1 LTEPA
6 NRDGRRRPL
15 RDLADLVDES
25 DGWIT
30 DSEINVSSGAVP
42 KKMMHLLSF
51 VQHGVINHAQLMWA
65 HPRDKVGYDFA
76 RPPYWQ
82 ELGRILER
90 GKFDAL
96 FLADVLAPYD
106 VYKDS
111 YDDTVRYAVQCPVHD
126 PVALVPII
134 GCATEKLGIGITIST
149 TFDTPYAMARR
160 LSTLDH
166 LTEGRLGWNVV
177 TSYSQNEFKAMGM
190 KEMVPHDERYERAEE
205 FIEVCRQLW
214 DSWEDDAIIAD
225 AETGIYA
232 DPAKVHRVV
241 YQGKYYNCASPSF
254 VRPSPQRRPVI
265 WQAGQ
270 SPRGRDYAAK
280 HAEAVF
286 SIQPTAKAMRSY
298 ADDLRARAVAQGR
311 QPQDVKI
318 IFALQVVVD
327 ETREAALEK
336 LAKMRAKIPVDA
348 ALAIM
353 SGHIGYDFSKLALDE
368 HVGQIEVEGIRGLLE
383 AVLSTY
389 DGAPVTLRE
398 AANFYGI
405 SLGAPVAVG
414 DPTDI
419 ADLMEELLDE
429 GHGDGFNIMAT
440 YVPGCYQEFVD
451 LVVPEL
457 QKRGRFRKE
466 YTGSTLRHHLNEY

>member
-1 LTEPA
+1 MSVF
-6 NRDGRRRPL
+6 G
-15 RDLADLVDES
+15 S
-25 DGWIT
+25 I
-30 DSEINVSSGAVP
+30 
-42 KKMMHLLSF
+42 KKKMHLLSF

-65 HPRDKVGYDFA
+65 HPRDKVGFDYA
-76 RPPYWQ
+76 RPPFWQ
-82 ELGRILER
+82 EMGRILER

-96 FLADVLAPYD
+96 FIADVLAPYD
-106 VYKDS
+106 VYKGS

-134 GCATEKLGIGITIST
+134 GVATEKLGIGITIST
-149 TFDTPYAMARR
+149 TFDTPYAMVRR

-166 LTEGRLGWNVV
+166 LTNGRLGWNVV
-177 TSYSQNEFKAMGM
+177 TSYSQNEFKAMGLTD
-190 KEMVPHDERYERAEE
+190 MVPHEERYERAEE
-205 FIEVCRQLW
+205 FIDVCYKLW

-225 AETGIYA
+225 AESGIYA

-241 YQGKYYNCASPSF
+241 HNGKYYRCASPSF

-270 SPRGRDYAAK
+270 SSRGRDYAAK

-298 ADDLRARAVAQGR
+298 ADDLRTRAVAQGR
-311 QPQDVKI
+311 KPEDTKV

-327 ETREAALEK
+327 ETREAAEEK
-336 LAKMRAKIPVDA
+336 FAKLKAKIPIDA

-353 SGHIGYDFSKLALDE
+353 SGHIGYDFSKLTLDDQ
-368 HVGQIEVEGIRGLLE
+368 VGHIQVEGIRGLLE
-383 AVLSTY
+383 SVLATF

-398 AANFYGI
+398 AATFYGI

-414 DPTDI
+414 TPKDI
-419 ADLMEELLDE
+419 ADYMETLLDE

-457 QKRGRFRKE
+457 QRRERFRTD

>member
-1 LTEPA
+1 
-6 NRDGRRRPL
+6 
-15 RDLADLVDES
+15 
-25 DGWIT
+25 
-30 DSEINVSSGAVP
+30 VSNGAVG

-65 HPRDKVGYDFA
+65 HPRDKVGYDYA

-106 VYKDS
+106 VYKGS

-149 TFDTPYAMARR
+149 TFDTPYGMSRR

-190 KEMVPHDERYERAEE
+190 KEMVPHEERYERADE
-205 FIEVCRQLW
+205 FIEVCCRLW
-214 DSWEDDAIIAD
+214 DSWEDDAIVAD

-232 DPAKVHRVV
+232 DPKKVHRVV
-241 YQGKYYNCASPSF
+241 HAGKYYNCASPSF

-298 ADDLRARAVAQGR
+298 ADDLRARAVSQGR

-368 HVGQIEVEGIRGLLE
+368 HVGRIEVEGIRGLLE

-414 DPTDI
+414 DPTDV
-419 ADLMEELLDE
+419 ADLMEQLLDD

>member
-1 LTEPA
+1 M
-6 NRDGRRRPL
+6 
-15 RDLADLVDES
+15 AD
-25 DGWIT
+25 
-30 DSEINVSSGAVP
+30 DSNGSR
-42 KKMMHLLSF
+42 KMHLLAF
-51 VQHGVINHAQLMWA
+51 LQHGVINHAQLMWA
-65 HPRDKVGYDFA
+65 HPRDKVGYDYA
-76 RPPYWQ
+76 RAPYWQ
-82 ELGRILER
+82 EMGRILER

-134 GCATEKLGIGITIST
+134 GCATEKIGIGITIST
-149 TFDTPYAMARR
+149 TFDTPYNMVRR

-166 LTEGRLGWNVV
+166 LTDGRLGWNVV
-177 TSYSQNEFKAMGM
+177 TSYSQNEFKAMGL
-190 KEMVPHDERYERAEE
+190 KDMVPHEERYERADE
-205 FIEVCRQLW
+205 FIEVCNRLW
-214 DSWEDDAIIAD
+214 SSWEEDAIVND
-225 AETGIYA
+225 AEAGIYA
-232 DPAKVHRVV
+232 DPTKVHRVAF
-241 YQGKYYNCASPSF
+241 QGKYYNCNSPSF
-254 VRPSPQRRPVI
+254 VRPSPQVRPVI

-270 SPRGRDYAAK
+270 SSRGRDYAAK

-286 SIQPTAKAMRSY
+286 SIQPTAKAMRGY
-298 ADDLRARAVAQGR
+298 ADDLRKRAVAQGR
-311 QPQDVKI
+311 SPDDIKI

-327 ETREAALEK
+327 QSRDAAQEK
-336 LAKMRAKIPVDA
+336 LARMKAKIPVDA

-353 SGHIGYDFSKLALDE
+353 SGHIGYDFSKLPLDGY
-368 HVGQIEVEGIRGLLE
+368 VGHIDVEGIRGLLDS
-383 AVLSTY
+383 VLATY

-414 DPTDI
+414 NPADV
-419 ADLMEELLDE
+419 ADLMEELMDD
-429 GHGDGFNIMAT
+429 GHADGFNIMAT

-457 QKRGRFRKE
+457 QRRGRFRDE
-466 YTGSTLRHHLNEY
+466 YTGATLRHHLSEY

>member
-1 LTEPA
+1 MK
-6 NRDGRRRPL
+6 
-15 RDLADLVDES
+15 S

-30 DSEINVSSGAVP
+30 DSEINVSSGAEP

-96 FLADVLAPYD
+96 FLADVHAPYD

-383 AVLSTY
+383 SVLSTY

-414 DPTDI
+414 DPTDV

-451 LVVPEL
+451 LVVPQL

>member
-1 LTEPA
+1 MTCSLLPEQSFEEFPYNNMTHQERGMKNDA
-6 NRDGRRRPL
+6 NG
-15 RDLADLVDES
+15 
-25 DGWIT
+25 
-30 DSEINVSSGAVP
+30 
-42 KKMMHLLSF
+42 KKKMHLLSF
-51 VQHGVINHAQLMWA
+51 VQHGVINHAQLMWV
-65 HPRDKVGYDFA
+65 HPRHKIGYDYA
-76 RPPYWQ
+76 RPPFWQ
-82 ELGRILER
+82 EMGRILER
-90 GKFDAL
+90 GKFDAI

-111 YDDTVRYAVQCPVHD
+111 YEDTVRYAVQCPVHD
-126 PVALVPII
+126 PVALVPVI

-149 TFDTPYAMARR
+149 TFDTPYGMVRR

-177 TSYSQNEFKAMGM
+177 TSYSQNEFKAMGL
-190 KEMVPHDERYERAEE
+190 KEMVPHEERYERADE
-205 FIEVCRQLW
+205 FIEVCNRLW
-214 DSWEDDAIIAD
+214 DSWENDAIIAD

-232 DPAKVHRVV
+232 DPTKVHRVEHN
-241 YQGKYYNCASPSF
+241 GKYYRCNSPSF

-270 SPRGRDYAAK
+270 SGRGRDYAAK

-298 ADDLRARAVAQGR
+298 ADDI
-311 QPQDVKI
+311 KI

-327 ETREAALEK
+327 ESRSAAEEK
-336 LAKMRAKIPVDA
+336 LSKLKSKIPVDA
-348 ALAIM
+348 SLAIM
-353 SGHIGYDFSKLALDE
+353 SGHIGYDFSQLALDE
-368 HVGQIEVEGIRGLLE
+368 YVGQIHVEGIRGLLE
-383 AVLSTY
+383 SVLATY

-414 DPTDI
+414 NP
-419 ADLMEELLDE
+419 ADVADFMEELLDA
-429 GHGDGFNIMAT
+429 GHGDGFNVMAT

-451 LVVPEL
+451 FVVPEL
-457 QKRGRFRKE
+457 QRRGRFRQE
-466 YTGSTLRHHLNEY
+466 YSGSTLRHHLSEY

>member
-1 LTEPA
+1 MK
-6 NRDGRRRPL
+6 
-15 RDLADLVDES
+15 S

-126 PVALVPII
+126 PVALVPVI

-214 DSWEDDAIIAD
+214 DSWEDDAIVAD

-383 AVLSTY
+383 SVLSTY

-414 DPTDI
+414 DPTDV

-451 LVVPEL
+451 LVVPQL

>member
-1 LTEPA
+1 
-6 NRDGRRRPL
+6 
-15 RDLADLVDES
+15 
-25 DGWIT
+25 
-30 DSEINVSSGAVP
+30 
-42 KKMMHLLSF
+42 
-51 VQHGVINHAQLMWA
+51 
-65 HPRDKVGYDFA
+65 
-76 RPPYWQ
+76 
-82 ELGRILER
+82 
-90 GKFDAL
+90 
-96 FLADVLAPYD
+96 
-106 VYKDS
+106 
-111 YDDTVRYAVQCPVHD
+111 
-126 PVALVPII
+126 
-134 GCATEKLGIGITIST
+134 
-149 TFDTPYAMARR
+149 MARR

-383 AVLSTY
+383 SVLSTY

-414 DPTDI
+414 DPTDV

-451 LVVPEL
+451 LVVPQL